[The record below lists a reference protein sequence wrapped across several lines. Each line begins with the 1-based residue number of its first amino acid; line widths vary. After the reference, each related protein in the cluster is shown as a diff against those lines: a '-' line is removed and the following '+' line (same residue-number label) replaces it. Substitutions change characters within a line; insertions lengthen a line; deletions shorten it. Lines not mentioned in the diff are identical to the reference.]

1 MKCSLKFKRD
11 VPILKKLLSFGFC
24 ALLLKLFLI
33 QVVISI
39 PLWIKLAISQL
50 SLFFPCNFCGLF
62 SYARGDLVVP
72 GASACE
78 RGGILA
84 LSHIRDARIFS
95 QLVVFAF
102 SQEKEKQVFYFII
115 KLC

>member
-1 MKCSLKFKRD
+1 MQPKIQKRCSD
-11 VPILKKLLSFGFC
+11 LKKVAF
-24 ALLLKLFLI
+24 
-33 QVVISI
+33 
-39 PLWIKLAISQL
+39 LWILCFALEAIPHPSCYL
-50 SLFFPCNFCGLF
+50 NSIMDKTRHEPVIALFRCNFCGLF

-72 GASACE
+72 GASAYE

-84 LSHIRDARIFS
+84 LSHMRDARIFS